1 MDGNFLYIIKN
12 SQKHSM
18 SNLKSEFLK
27 KSKLIHGD
35 TYDYSLVDYKNKRTK
50 VKIICNEHGIF
61 EQLPQHHTIGNGCK
75 PCSDDRKR
83 LTIEKFIE
91 RANKVHNNKY
101 DYSLVKYTGA
111 HNKVK
116 ILCPIHGKFE
126 QRSCDHINSYNR
138 GCPDCGGTQKSTTE
152 EFILKSKE
160 IHGDKYDYSLVEY
173 TLCTNKVKI
182 VCFEHGIFEQ
192 LAHIHL
198 SGCGCP
204 CCNNSKGE
212 LKIVNFLDTNN
223 IVFEPQKRFDECRNI
238 LPLPFD
244 FYLPTYNICIE
255 FDGEQHFKNKK
266 MWGGREG
273 LLKRQQHDNIKTQY
287 CQNNNINL
295 IRINYN
301 ENIIEKLKEIYG
313 NTII

>member
-1 MDGNFLYIIKN
+1 
-12 SQKHSM
+12 M

-126 QRSCDHINSYNR
+126 QRSCDHINSYKR

-152 EFILKSKE
+152 EFILKSRE
-160 IHGDKYDYSLVEY
+160 IHGNKYDYSLVDY
-173 TLCTNKVKI
+173 LTCTDKVNI
-182 VCFEHGIFEQ
+182 VCTKHRIFKQ
-192 LAHIHL
+192 SPTSHL
-198 SGCGCP
+198 NGNGCP
-204 CCNNSKGE
+204 KCRQSKGE
-212 LKIVNFLDTNN
+212 LKIFNFLEKNSIN
-223 IVFEPQKRFDECRNI
+223 FEPQKRFGDCRDI

-244 FYLPTYNICIE
+244 FYLSTYKTCIE
-255 FDGEQHFKNKK
+255 FDGEQHFKIKENFGGKREYKK
-266 MWGGREG
+266 R
-273 LLKRQQHDNIKTQY
+273 KIHDNIKSKY
-287 CQNNNINL
+287 CVDNNIKL
-295 IRINYN
+295 IRIKYN
-301 ENIIEKLKEIYG
+301 DDIIKKLKEI
-313 NTII
+313 